1 MRALLADLKWKRDLE
16 KKDGYLSASVL
27 LSDPKPYI
35 EVELKDDDIESEENE
50 AIIDD
55 AITTFESKTKVFLDS
70 EINIIIDEDEI
81 EEYIVDADEKAKTKF
96 VRNGIPDINDV
107 QPYHRGN
114 HLIDSMSHMTMNH
127 MAQKMEHHDRDR
139 VSAIRR
145 KKIADIMR
153 IHRIH
158 PRDVV
163 KSIDDAIPLFIDKLK
178 HDIFVAI
185 GGHLSPSSNAS
196 LNRNL
201 DILAKELLSEIFD
214 SEKIRNMMYY

>member
-1 MRALLADLKWKRDLE
+1 MRALLADLKWKRDLD
-16 KKDGYLSASVL
+16 KKDGYLSASLL
-27 LSDPKPYI
+27 LSNPKTYI

-81 EEYIVDADEKAKTKF
+81 EEYIVDADEKQKTKF
-96 VRNGIPDINDV
+96 AENRIARPHNDHSLDSINYMANRMGH
-107 QPYHRGN
+107 QE
-114 HLIDSMSHMTMNH
+114 IDR
-127 MAQKMEHHDRDR
+127 A
-139 VSAIRR
+139 SAIRR

-153 IHRIH
+153 VHRIH

-163 KSIDDAIPLFIDKLK
+163 ESIDDAIPLFIDKLK

-185 GGHLSPSSNAS
+185 GGPLSSSSNAL

-201 DILAKELLSEIFD
+201 DVLAKELLSEIFD
-214 SEKIRNMMYY
+214 SEKLRNMLYY